1 MNNVGALALRMPGDV
16 QAAAK
21 AKRSPALTLMP
32 LSFATIL
39 GGLVTLIGTPP
50 NIIISSYREQALGEP
65 FSMFDFSP
73 AGAACAIAGVL
84 FGDAE
89 GRLVYDPAHP
99 LADEDGMV
107 RHPDMN
113 LSDQMTNLIIAQR
126 AYQANVTVFER
137 ARDAYLRGLEI
148 GR

>member
-1 MNNVGALALRMPGDV
+1 MSALFNSLAITGSGMGVYKSWIDATADNVANVNTVTSTDEPAFQQRFVL
-16 QAAAK
+16 AAANENG
-21 AKRSPALTLMP
+21 AGS
-32 LSFATIL
+32 
-39 GGLVTLIGTPP
+39 IG
-50 NIIISSYREQALGEP
+50 N
-65 FSMFDFSP
+65 
-73 AGAACAIAGVL
+73 GARVAGVQ

-99 LADEDGMV
+99 LADGNGMV
-107 RHPDMN
+107 RHPDMV

>member
-1 MNNVGALALRMPGDV
+1 MSALFSSISVAGSGMGVYKTWIDATADNVANVNTITSTDEPAFQERYV
-16 QAAAK
+16 VAAANERG
-21 AKRSPALTLMP
+21 AGR
-32 LSFATIL
+32 
-39 GGLVTLIGTPP
+39 IG
-50 NIIISSYREQALGEP
+50 
-65 FSMFDFSP
+65 D
-73 AGAACAIAGVL
+73 GARVAGVL

-89 GRLVYDPAHP
+89 GRLVYDPANP
-99 LADEDGMV
+99 LADVDGMV
-107 RHPDMN
+107 RAPDMN

>member
-1 MNNVGALALRMPGDV
+1 MSALFGSIAIAGSGMGVYKTWIDATADNVANVNTVRSTDEAAFQQRFV
-16 QAAAK
+16 VSAAAENG
-21 AKRSPALTLMP
+21 A
-32 LSFATIL
+32 
-39 GGLVTLIGTPP
+39 GQIG
-50 NIIISSYREQALGEP
+50 N
-65 FSMFDFSP
+65 
-73 AGAACAIAGVL
+73 GARVAGVL

-99 LADEDGMV
+99 LADEQGMV

>member
-1 MNNVGALALRMPGDV
+1 MSALFSSISIAGSGMGVYKTWIDATADNIANVNTVRGTDEAAFQQRFVISAAAERGAGQVGA
-16 QAAAK
+16 
-21 AKRSPALTLMP
+21 
-32 LSFATIL
+32 
-39 GGLVTLIGTPP
+39 
-50 NIIISSYREQALGEP
+50 
-65 FSMFDFSP
+65 
-73 AGAACAIAGVL
+73 GARVAGVT
-84 FGDAE
+84 FGDPD
-89 GRLVYDPAHP
+89 GRLVYDPNHP
-99 LADEDGMV
+99 LADEMGMV

>member
-1 MNNVGALALRMPGDV
+1 MSALFSSISVAGSGMGVYKTWIDATADNVANVNTITSTDEPAFQERFV
-16 QAAAK
+16 VAAANERG
-21 AKRSPALTLMP
+21 AGR
-32 LSFATIL
+32 
-39 GGLVTLIGTPP
+39 IG
-50 NIIISSYREQALGEP
+50 
-65 FSMFDFSP
+65 D
-73 AGAACAIAGVL
+73 GARVAGVL

-89 GRLVYDPAHP
+89 GRLVYDPANP

-107 RHPDMN
+107 RAPDMN

>member
-1 MNNVGALALRMPGDV
+1 MRG
-16 QAAAK
+16 
-21 AKRSPALTLMP
+21 
-32 LSFATIL
+32 IEL
-39 GGLVTLIGTPP
+39 G
-50 NIIISSYREQALGEP
+50 S
-65 FSMFDFSP
+65 
-73 AGAACAIAGVL
+73 
-84 FGDAE
+84 AE
-89 GRLVYDPAHP
+89 GRLVHQPDHP
-99 LADEDGMV
+99 LADEEGMV

>member
-1 MNNVGALALRMPGDV
+1 MSALFNSLAITGSGMGVYKTWIDATADNVANVNTVTSTDEPAFQQRFVL
-16 QAAAK
+16 AAANEN
-21 AKRSPALTLMP
+21 A
-32 LSFATIL
+32 
-39 GGLVTLIGTPP
+39 GGGIG
-50 NIIISSYREQALGEP
+50 N
-65 FSMFDFSP
+65 
-73 AGAACAIAGVL
+73 GARVAGVQ

-99 LADEDGMV
+99 LADESGMV
-107 RHPDMN
+107 RHPDMV

>member
-1 MNNVGALALRMPGDV
+1 MSALFNSLSITGSGMGVYKTWIDATADNVANVNTVTSTDEPAFQQRFVLASANENGAG
-16 QAAAK
+16 
-21 AKRSPALTLMP
+21 S
-32 LSFATIL
+32 
-39 GGLVTLIGTPP
+39 IG
-50 NIIISSYREQALGEP
+50 N
-65 FSMFDFSP
+65 
-73 AGAACAIAGVL
+73 GARVAGVQ

-99 LADEDGMV
+99 LADENGMV
-107 RHPDMN
+107 RHPDMV

>member
-1 MNNVGALALRMPGDV
+1 MSALFNSISIAGSGMGVYKTWIDATADNIANVNTVTGTDSAAFQQRFVVSQAVENGAGQVGR
-16 QAAAK
+16 
-21 AKRSPALTLMP
+21 
-32 LSFATIL
+32 
-39 GGLVTLIGTPP
+39 
-50 NIIISSYREQALGEP
+50 
-65 FSMFDFSP
+65 
-73 AGAACAIAGVL
+73 GAAVAGVA
-84 FGDAE
+84 FGDAT
-89 GRLVYDPAHP
+89 GRLVYDPTHP
-99 LADEDGMV
+99 LADEEGMV